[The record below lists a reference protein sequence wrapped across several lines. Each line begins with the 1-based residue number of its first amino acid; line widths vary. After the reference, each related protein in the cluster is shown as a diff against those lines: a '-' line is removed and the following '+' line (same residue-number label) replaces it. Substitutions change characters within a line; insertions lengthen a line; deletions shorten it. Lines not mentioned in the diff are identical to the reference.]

1 MKHASESSNSS
12 SRGPGREGSLQSAG
26 RERGR
31 RREVGGGMAGGSL
44 GIEMSESV
52 DWPQP
57 GAFMARAEE
66 ACV

>member
-1 MKHASESSNSS
+1 MPVNHQTAAVEA
-12 SRGPGREGSLQSAG
+12 QAG
-26 RERGR
+26 RVVYSQLAGNGAGGGR
-31 RREVGGGMAGGSL
+31 WGGGMAGGSL

-52 DWPQP
+52 DWSQP